1 MSEQSIYGM
10 AYRGKTTDVKNLL
23 NENEKLKIAKDNV
36 SNILY
41 EIFF

>member
-1 MSEQSIYGM
+1 MSEQSIYDM
-10 AYRGKTTDVKNLL
+10 AYRGKTTDIKNLL

>member
-1 MSEQSIYGM
+1 MSEQSIYDM
-10 AYRGKTTDVKNLL
+10 AYHGKTTDVKNLL

>member
-1 MSEQSIYGM
+1 MSEQSIYDM

>member
-1 MSEQSIYGM
+1 MSEQSIYDM

-36 SNILY
+36 RNILY